1 MKTIPPSSPFTSNH
15 PHDADKINHN
25 DNDDLCIT
33 ALPEMATL
41 GEVVDTIL
49 CQRVQLRRLQGSGAA
64 GQSGCSIYFARPCD
78 EDDNDTE
85 DKTKRPIA
93 VVKVYPPHRH
103 SDLLD
108 ELASYKTLRSLPS
121 PPRAVHPI
129 GVGRTRDEE
138 SGALAGVVVYQV
150 ATGKAVNTILSELG
164 WITRLRS
171 LVRDAAMDVTNR
183 DKLQIF
189 MEQNRGDIPADWE
202 AHEALE
208 KQGVDIYFSQALP
221 AFVEQRYQ
229 HLLTDLRSAVRAVA
243 SVLAKL
249 HTGRRGEWCDTAENA
264 LEKIRKRIRGW
275 VEEIQ
280 TDAAP
285 GYDNAGIGVD
295 RREEM
300 QDMVEYAIHQA
311 KHRATTSLT
320 HGDASSGNFFWDSN
334 IGVTMI
340 DYGGV
345 RLSID
350 ESGKPT
356 GLAEMDTAGFY
367 ERLRKYAPSFG
378 VSDDDITSLQE
389 AFWTAYHEHNMS
401 LDPDIV
407 RLVRLRIQMSRLWS
421 AVDKFNQSQDGNQA
435 VVEGEF
441 QRLRSIAELP
451 RDQGARKRNILVVS
465 NASGCGKG
473 GIPFLNQEL
482 VNGLAG
488 LNGVSVTLFLVGD
501 NNSVSQTHHP
511 NVTVVGLPGSEANG
525 ELLYYMA
532 KVHQPEEFGLP
543 THKDANCRSPFDL
556 IIGHSR
562 YSSAAAALVRD
573 RFYPAAKLALIT
585 HTSPLRKAD
594 AAWAWYGGSRQQGYE
609 EATRL
614 AMLDERILPKAD
626 LAVGVGPVLTNEARE
641 REWVGQLTR
650 PRWSSTGPRFHEL
663 IPGAHIVED
672 NKDIRARRPDDPF
685 KVLLAGRADDPAKGV
700 DDAIHAVWKLA
711 ESGVENITID
721 ILGVPIGEVE
731 KRQEEVDQMTG
742 IPALVRFHPFSNDQH
757 VVRRSYQA
765 ADLVVMPSTHEGFGM
780 IFTEVAGLGIP
791 ILVTEDSGAGQFAL
805 DRSRIPSELGDA
817 VVVMDEKAYG
827 IPASIKSS
835 RVGLWADRINQVRQN
850 PIQAVRNAREL
861 QNVMRGYLW
870 AHAAEAL
877 LDAAMEHHEGDTVQ
891 TAHGSLLPYRPLLS
905 PEVDVSL
912 RCATTIR
919 NHNGVPE
926 REQAA
931 AVVKSLPEIAPSLN
945 ALNEFVSKALGHQV
959 ILRPLDGPH
968 VKGFS
973 GAPVFFAHS
982 TFTHSHQTGQTDAA
996 ILSQGEELAVIKLFP
1011 AGLDN
1016 GIAEELSS
1024 LEWLLHRTK
1033 GDINTPT
1040 PIAVGRT
1047 TWDEK
1052 ETGVVTY
1059 RVAQGVSLYQL
1070 MARLGL
1076 LDGPE
1081 RDDSITVLKLGV
1093 VEAAK
1098 TLAKLHSYATQGR
1111 SSEGYLEW
1119 YYDAAPGRVNRLHSH
1134 AGILLEHTGIDVD
1147 KLDEKVHTLIAQSRQ
1162 EMHRHPQA
1170 AVVHGDAHPGNF
1182 FFDPRSGR
1190 TTVIDVT
1197 TLHCSLDENDN
1208 PAGTPERDVGHFLHM
1223 LRRTGEQLNMREKEI
1238 DECSRAFLTAYK
1250 STAAGKLGIHTL
1262 RLLGVHHEKWRHATG
1277 TWWETAAQAITK
1289 YDEQSPKRATE
1300 CISAD
1305 EACFCLVGSWGPVN
1319 IYVVGSFFS
1328 HAVVLVGLLEASPAP
1343 TIAHFI
1349 PWITALPF
1357 EMVILAGSLSVY
1369 TTVHHEPVIGNP
1381 YGGGPRR
1388 EGITKWET
1396 MEIVSASI
1404 RLLFFSL
1411 MVGLYMIKFIHKS
1424 NPHETVEFGSA
1435 SEVAGLL
1442 GGSNEEDDSAP
1453 EPWIRPTTTP
1463 KTSWWEYVSSY
1474 SLFFP
1479 YLWPAKSRRLQRV
1492 VNVLVPYQVGVVTDT
1507 LSWDNGEIQI
1517 PWIQIAVY
1525 IFYRWIQ
1532 GSTGILDSIRSNLWI
1547 SVSQYS
1553 YMELSTASFEHVHSL
1568 GLDFHMNKKMGEV
1581 LSALTKGNSINT
1593 FLEQVTFQ
1601 VLPMIFDMA
1610 IAVGYFLIAFDAYYA
1625 LVVAIVTFCYVYV
1638 TVRIAQWRAEM
1649 RRQMVNASR
1658 QEDAVKN
1665 DSLMSYETVKYFN
1678 AEDYEFDRYR
1688 NTVSNFQSAEWHSLY
1703 AQNLMN
1709 ISQNTV
1715 FILGLLITCF
1725 IAAYQV
1731 STGQRPVG
1739 QFVTLLTYMAQLQT
1753 PLTFFGT
1760 FFRYIQSAMINAE
1773 RLLEL
1778 FRQQPSVQDE
1788 PFAVPLENC
1797 NGSITFQDVS
1807 FSYNSKPALQN
1818 LSFHCK
1824 PATTTALVGESGGG
1838 KSTIFRLLFRF
1849 YNAGGRILVDG
1860 HDVQDIT
1867 IASLRKHI
1875 GIVPQDT
1882 VLFNETLMYNLKYA
1896 NQAATDEDVYNAC
1909 KVACIHDKILAFPEG
1924 YETKVGDRG
1933 LRLSGGE
1940 KQRIAIAQT
1949 ILKNPR
1955 IIMLDEATAALDSET
1970 EEHIQEALAA
1980 LSRGRTMLII
1990 AHRLSTIA
1998 TADNILVLNEGQI
2011 VESGTH
2017 HELLAKN
2024 GKYTSMWNK
2033 QIKAQKA
2040 AD

>member
-1 MKTIPPSSPFTSNH
+1 MQTIPPSSPFTSNH

-49 CQRVQLRRLQGSGAA
+49 GQRVQLRRLQGSGAA

-150 ATGKAVNTILSELG
+150 ATGKAVNTILCELG

-171 LVRDAAMDVTNR
+171 LVRDAARDVTNR
-183 DKLQIF
+183 HKLQIF
-189 MEQNRGDIPADWE
+189 MEQNRGDIPVDWE
-202 AHEALE
+202 AHKALE
-208 KQGVDIYFSQALP
+208 KQGVDIYFSEALP
-221 AFVEQRYQ
+221 AFFEQRYQ
-229 HLLTDLRSAVRAVA
+229 HLLRDLRSAMRAVA

-249 HTGRRGEWCDTAENA
+249 HTGRRGEWCDAAENA
-264 LEKIRKRIRGW
+264 LENIRKRIRGW
-275 VEEIQ
+275 IEEIQ
-280 TDAAP
+280 TNAVP

-378 VSDDDITSLQE
+378 VSDDDVTSLQE
-389 AFWTAYHEHNMS
+389 TFWTAYHEHNMS

-407 RLVRLRIQMSRLWS
+407 RLVRLRIQMSRLWT

-441 QRLRSIAELP
+441 QRLRSIAELL

-501 NNSVSQTHHP
+501 NNSVSQTHHA

-543 THKDANCRSPFDL
+543 THRDANCRSPFDL

-650 PRWSSTGPRFHEL
+650 PRWSLTGPRFHEL
-663 IPGAHIVED
+663 IPGAHIVKD
-672 NKDIRARRPDDPF
+672 DKDIRARRPDDPF

-805 DRSRIPSELGDA
+805 DRSRIPAELGDA

-861 QNVMRGYLW
+861 QNVMRGYSW

-905 PEVDVSL
+905 PEVDASL

-982 TFTHSHQTGQTDAA
+982 TFTHSYQTRQTDAA

-1024 LEWLLHRTK
+1024 LEWLLHQTK

-1081 RDDSITVLKLGV
+1081 RDDSVTVLKRGV
-1093 VEAAK
+1093 IEAAK
-1098 TLAKLHSYATQGR
+1098 TLAKLHSYAVQGR

-1119 YYDAAPGRVNRLHSH
+1119 YYDAAPGRVNRLRSH
-1134 AGILLEHTGIDVD
+1134 AGILLEQTGIDVD

-1162 EMHRHPQA
+1162 EIYRHPQA

-1197 TLHCSLDENDN
+1197 TLHCSLDENGN

-1223 LRRTGEQLNMREKEI
+1223 LRRTGEQLNMREKEM
-1238 DECSRAFLTAYK
+1238 DECSRAFLTAYNG
-1250 STAAGKLGIHTL
+1250 TAAGKLGIHTL
-1262 RLLGVHHEKWRHATG
+1262 RLLGVCSALSFVGHALQG
-1277 TWWETAAQAITK
+1277 PSIDGQILKQQAKIL
-1289 YDEQSPKRATE
+1289 D
-1300 CISAD
+1300 D
-1305 EACFCLVGSWGPVN
+1305 MFCLDQS
-1319 IYVVGSFFS
+1319 
-1328 HAVVLVGLLEASPAP
+1328 
-1343 TIAHFI
+1343 
-1349 PWITALPF
+1349 
-1357 EMVILAGSLSVY
+1357 
-1369 TTVHHEPVIGNP
+1369 
-1381 YGGGPRR
+1381 
-1388 EGITKWET
+1388 
-1396 MEIVSASI
+1396 
-1404 RLLFFSL
+1404 
-1411 MVGLYMIKFIHKS
+1411 
-1424 NPHETVEFGSA
+1424 
-1435 SEVAGLL
+1435 GLL
-1442 GGSNEEDDSAP
+1442 G
-1453 EPWIRPTTTP
+1453 
-1463 KTSWWEYVSSY
+1463 
-1474 SLFFP
+1474 
-1479 YLWPAKSRRLQRV
+1479 
-1492 VNVLVPYQVGVVTDT
+1492 
-1507 LSWDNGEIQI
+1507 
-1517 PWIQIAVY
+1517 
-1525 IFYRWIQ
+1525 
-1532 GSTGILDSIRSNLWI
+1532 
-1547 SVSQYS
+1547 
-1553 YMELSTASFEHVHSL
+1553 
-1568 GLDFHMNKKMGEV
+1568 
-1581 LSALTKGNSINT
+1581 
-1593 FLEQVTFQ
+1593 
-1601 VLPMIFDMA
+1601 
-1610 IAVGYFLIAFDAYYA
+1610 
-1625 LVVAIVTFCYVYV
+1625 
-1638 TVRIAQWRAEM
+1638 
-1649 RRQMVNASR
+1649 
-1658 QEDAVKN
+1658 
-1665 DSLMSYETVKYFN
+1665 
-1678 AEDYEFDRYR
+1678 
-1688 NTVSNFQSAEWHSLY
+1688 
-1703 AQNLMN
+1703 
-1709 ISQNTV
+1709 
-1715 FILGLLITCF
+1715 
-1725 IAAYQV
+1725 
-1731 STGQRPVG
+1731 
-1739 QFVTLLTYMAQLQT
+1739 
-1753 PLTFFGT
+1753 
-1760 FFRYIQSAMINAE
+1760 
-1773 RLLEL
+1773 
-1778 FRQQPSVQDE
+1778 
-1788 PFAVPLENC
+1788 
-1797 NGSITFQDVS
+1797 
-1807 FSYNSKPALQN
+1807 
-1818 LSFHCK
+1818 
-1824 PATTTALVGESGGG
+1824 
-1838 KSTIFRLLFRF
+1838 
-1849 YNAGGRILVDG
+1849 
-1860 HDVQDIT
+1860 
-1867 IASLRKHI
+1867 
-1875 GIVPQDT
+1875 
-1882 VLFNETLMYNLKYA
+1882 
-1896 NQAATDEDVYNAC
+1896 
-1909 KVACIHDKILAFPEG
+1909 
-1924 YETKVGDRG
+1924 
-1933 LRLSGGE
+1933 
-1940 KQRIAIAQT
+1940 
-1949 ILKNPR
+1949 
-1955 IIMLDEATAALDSET
+1955 
-1970 EEHIQEALAA
+1970 
-1980 LSRGRTMLII
+1980 
-1990 AHRLSTIA
+1990 
-1998 TADNILVLNEGQI
+1998 
-2011 VESGTH
+2011 
-2017 HELLAKN
+2017 
-2024 GKYTSMWNK
+2024 
-2033 QIKAQKA
+2033 
-2040 AD
+2040 

>member
-49 CQRVQLRRLQGSGAA
+49 GQRVQLRRLQGSGAA
-64 GQSGCSIYFARPCD
+64 GQSGCSIYFARPHD

-85 DKTKRPIA
+85 DKTRRPIA

-108 ELASYKTLRSLPS
+108 ELASCKTFRSLPS

-150 ATGKAVNTILSELG
+150 ATGKAVNTILCELG

-183 DKLQIF
+183 HKLQIF
-189 MEQNRGDIPADWE
+189 MEQNRGDIPVDWE

-208 KQGVDIYFSQALP
+208 KQGADIYFSQALP
-221 AFVEQRYQ
+221 AIVEQRYQ
-229 HLLTDLRSAVRAVA
+229 HLLTDLRSAVREVA

-249 HTGRRGEWCDTAENA
+249 HTGRRGEWCDAAENA

-275 VEEIQ
+275 IEEIQ

-300 QDMVEYAIHQA
+300 RDMVEYAIHQA

-378 VSDDDITSLQE
+378 VSDDDVTSLQE

-451 RDQGARKRNILVVS
+451 RDQGARERNILVVS

-501 NNSVSQTHHP
+501 NNSVSQTHHA

-543 THKDANCRSPFDL
+543 THRDANCRSPFDL

-650 PRWSSTGPRFHEL
+650 PRWSLTGPRFHEL
-663 IPGAHIVED
+663 IPGAHIVKYD
-672 NKDIRARRPDDPF
+672 KDIRARRPDDPF

-731 KRQEEVDQMTG
+731 KRQEEVDRMTG

-805 DRSRIPSELGDA
+805 DRSRIPAELGDA

-850 PIQAVRNAREL
+850 PIQTVRNAREL
-861 QNVMRGYLW
+861 QNVMRGYSW

-905 PEVDVSL
+905 PEVDASL

-945 ALNEFVSKALGHQV
+945 ALTEFVSKALGHQV

-1024 LEWLLHRTK
+1024 LEWLLHQTK

-1081 RDDSITVLKLGV
+1081 RDDSVTVLKRGV

-1098 TLAKLHSYATQGR
+1098 TLAKLHSYAVQGR

-1119 YYDAAPGRVNRLHSH
+1119 YYDAAPGRVNRLRSH

-1147 KLDEKVHTLIAQSRQ
+1147 RLNEKVHTLIAQSRQ
-1162 EMHRHPQA
+1162 EMYRHPRV

-1197 TLHCSLDENDN
+1197 TLHCSLDENGH

-1223 LRRTGEQLNMREKEI
+1223 LRRTGEQLKMREKEM

-1250 STAAGKLGIHTL
+1250 GPAAGKLGIHTL
-1262 RLLGVHHEKWRHATG
+1262 RLLGVHYEKWRHATG
-1277 TWWETAAQAITK
+1277 TWWETAAEAITK
-1289 YDEQSPKRATE
+1289 YDEQSPQRATE

-1328 HAVVLVGLLEASPAP
+1328 HAVILVALLEASPAP

-1357 EMVILAGSLSVY
+1357 ELVILAGTLSVY

-1388 EGITKWET
+1388 EGMTKWET
-1396 MEIVSASI
+1396 MEIVSAAI

-1442 GGSNEEDDSAP
+1442 SEEDDSAP

-1463 KTSWWEYVSSY
+1463 ETSWWEYVSSY

-1479 YLWPAKSRRLQRV
+1479 YLWPAKSCRLQRV
-1492 VNVLVPYQVGVVTDT
+1492 VNVLVPYQVGVVTNA

-1525 IFYRWIQ
+1525 IFYRWLQ

-1553 YMELSTASFEHVHSL
+1553 YMELSTAAFEHVHSL

-1797 NGSITFQDVS
+1797 DGSITFQDVS

-1909 KVACIHDKILAFPEG
+1909 KAACIHDKILAFPEG

>member
-15 PHDADKINHN
+15 AHDAHKINHN

-49 CQRVQLRRLQGSGAA
+49 GQRVQLRLLQGSGAA
-64 GQSGCSIYFARPCD
+64 GQSGCSIYFARPRD

-85 DKTKRPIA
+85 DKTRRPIA

-150 ATGKAVNTILSELG
+150 ATGKAVNTILCELG
-164 WITRLRS
+164 WITRWRS
-171 LVRDAAMDVTNR
+171 LVQDAAVDVTSR

-189 MEQNRGDIPADWE
+189 MEQNRGDIPVDWE

-208 KQGVDIYFSQALP
+208 KQDVDIYFSQALP
-221 AFVEQRYQ
+221 SFVERRYQ
-229 HLLTDLRSAVRAVA
+229 QLLTDLRTAVRAMA

-249 HTGRRGEWCDTAENA
+249 HTGRRGEWCDAAENV

-275 VEEIQ
+275 IEEIQ
-280 TDAAP
+280 TDAAVE
-285 GYDNAGIGVD
+285 YDNAGIGVD
-295 RREEM
+295 RRQEM

-320 HGDASSGNFFWDSN
+320 HGDASSGNFFWDPN

-367 ERLRKYAPSFG
+367 ERLRKYAPLFG

-451 RDQGARKRNILVVS
+451 RNQGAQKRNILVVS

-543 THKDANCRSPFDL
+543 THKDANGRSPFDL

-711 ESGVENITID
+711 ESGVENISID

-805 DRSRIPSELGDA
+805 DRSRIPAELGDA

-835 RVGLWADRINQVRQN
+835 RVGLWAGRINQVRQN
-850 PIQAVRNAREL
+850 PIQTVRNAREL
-861 QNVMRGYLW
+861 QNVMRGYSW
-870 AHAAEAL
+870 AHAAKAL
-877 LDAAMEHHEGDTVQ
+877 LDATMEHHEGDTVQ

-905 PEVDVSL
+905 PEVDASL

-945 ALNEFVSKALGHQV
+945 ALNEFVSRALGHQV

-982 TFTHSHQTGQTDAA
+982 TFSHSHQTGQTDAA

-1024 LEWLLHRTK
+1024 LEWLLHQTK

-1081 RDDSITVLKLGV
+1081 RDDSITVLNLGV
-1093 VEAAK
+1093 AEAAK
-1098 TLAKLHSYATQGR
+1098 TLAKLHSYAVQGR

-1119 YYDAAPGRVNRLHSH
+1119 YYDAAPGRVTRLRSY
-1134 AGILLEHTGIDVD
+1134 AGALLEHTGIDVD

-1182 FFDPRSGR
+1182 FFDPISGR

-1197 TLHCSLDENDN
+1197 TLHCSLDENGN

-1223 LRRTGEQLNMREKEI
+1223 LRRTGEQLKMREKEMNA
-1238 DECSRAFLTAYK
+1238 CSRAFLTAYK
-1250 STAAGKLGIHTL
+1250 GTAAGKLGIHTL

-1277 TWWETAAQAITK
+1277 TRWETAAEAITK
-1289 YDEQSPKRATE
+1289 YNEQFPKRATK

-1305 EACFCLVGSWGPVN
+1305 EACFCLVGSWGP

-1328 HAVVLVGLLEASPAP
+1328 HAVVLVALLEASPAP

-1357 EMVILAGSLSVY
+1357 ELVILAGTLSVY

-1388 EGITKWET
+1388 EGMTKWET

-1411 MVGLYMIKFIHKS
+1411 IVGLYMIKFIHKS
-1424 NPHETVEFGSA
+1424 NPHETVEFGSS
-1435 SEVAGLL
+1435 SEVAALL

-1492 VNVLVPYQVGVVTDT
+1492 VNVLVPYQVGVVTNT

-1525 IFYRWIQ
+1525 IFYRWLQ

-1553 YMELSTASFEHVHSL
+1553 YMELSTAAFEHVHSL

-1909 KVACIHDKILAFPEG
+1909 KAACIHDKILAFPEG

-2017 HELLAKN
+2017 HDLLAKN